1 MADQGREIDHNTSK
15 AAIEPGGLQYQ
26 LGQMSFKELRQSY
39 AQLRPSKD
47 VGEAQAQAAPLERP
61 PIQAEAGQKPGE
73 TPPVTIHG
81 KTYSDYLKIPGNE
94 PVELKNPNGQP
105 VLGPNGQP
113 VFGPSRA
120 NLDKVASELGQN
132 IFNMSK
138 FGHRG
143 DWDFQR
149 MSDDK
154 GNEVFTEKYRD
165 FANIAIGYAYAA
177 NGHHWQD
184 AASVANLYCGVT
196 TCDFPEHDRT
206 KQYPNLSSRQVD
218 DYKIGEALY
227 RSRHPNNAP

>member
-1 MADQGREIDHNTSK
+1 MAEHGREIDLNASK
-15 AAIEPGGLQYQ
+15 TANEPSGLQYQ
-26 LGQMSFKELRQSY
+26 LGQMPFKELRQGY
-39 AQLRPSKD
+39 AQLRPGN
-47 VGEAQAQAAPLERP
+47 GEAEAQAAPAERLP
-61 PIQAEAGQKPGE
+61 RPGQAEAGQKPGE
-73 TPPVTIHG
+73 TPPVTING

-94 PVELKNPNGQP
+94 PVELKNPNGEP

-132 IFNMSK
+132 VFNLPK

-143 DWDFQR
+143 EWDFQR

-165 FANIAIGYAYAA
+165 FANIAIGYAFAA
-177 NGHHWQD
+177 NGHSWQD
-184 AASVANLYCGVT
+184 AASMANMYCKGT
-196 TCDFPEHDRT
+196 TCDFPEKDRT
-206 KQYPNLSSRQVD
+206 KQYPKLSSRQVE

-227 RSRHPNNAP
+227 HSRHPNQAQ